1 MVMLV
6 IAILNNSIVLL
17 CIAAFIMFIGYQLG
31 GLWGIVLY
39 RLGVMLL
46 VVGTI
51 MSYKYIK

>member
-31 GLWGIVLY
+31 GLWEIVLY
-39 RLGVMLL
+39 RLGVILL